1 MDLSA
6 GKILFILILIALVI
20 IYIIKGLFW
29 MSIVLAAVII
39 YIIPAYIIIKK
50 IYNFFKK
57 E

>member
-6 GKILFILILIALVI
+6 GKILFILILIALII
-20 IYIIKGLFW
+20 IYILKGLFW
-29 MSIVLAAVII
+29 MSVVLAGVII
-39 YIIPAYIIIKK
+39 YVIPAYVIIKK

>member
-6 GKILFILILIALVI
+6 GKILFILILIALVV
-20 IYIIKGLFW
+20 IYIAKGLFW
-29 MSIVLAAVII
+29 TSVTLAAVII
-39 YIIPAYIIIKK
+39 YVIPIYVIIKK